1 MIGEDA
7 AVSSIMDGDD
17 ADGEPAGK
25 GERNRNGEKKKRGR
39 ETQSAALTHGNARG
53 RGRHTV
59 IRVLAAAQLTPRHTP
74 THCHRDTHTYT
85 FLEKMLHIAD
95 TAISSSLQLISKLL
109 SVK

>member
-25 GERNRNGEKKKRGR
+25 GERNRNGERKKRGR
-39 ETQSAALTHGNARG
+39 ETQSEAVVYGNARTRW

-74 THCHRDTHTYT
+74 THCH
-85 FLEKMLHIAD
+85 
-95 TAISSSLQLISKLL
+95 
-109 SVK
+109 